1 MEKSVKI
8 YTTPSCVFC
17 KMTKEFFD
25 AHKVSYQ
32 ELNVAVDT
40 KAREE
45 MISKSG
51 QFGVPVTDVDG
62 ALVIGFDKERLGNLL
77 GIT

>member
-1 MEKSVKI
+1 MGKRVKI
-8 YTTPSCVFC
+8 YTTPACVFC
-17 KMTKEFFD
+17 KMTKDFFAKNGVAYEEF
-25 AHKVSYQ
+25 
-32 ELNVAVDT
+32 NVAADA

-62 ALVIGFDKERLGNLL
+62 QFVIGFDQARLSELL
-77 GIT
+77 GVK